1 VLDVFDREPL
11 PPAHPFWRHPRVLL
25 SPHVS
30 AVSDRFWSRE
40 TDLLVENIRRYR
52 AGRRLRNLVD
62 PDRGY

>member
-1 VLDVFDREPL
+1 M
-11 PPAHPFWRHPRVLL
+11 

-30 AVSDRFWSRE
+30 AVSDRFWARE
-40 TDLLVENIRRYR
+40 TELLVENIRRFR